1 MPKKIAAVIAGYLIF
16 ALSAFLYFH
25 LTGVEPNAK
34 PTTMFAVVTTL
45 YGLCFSYLGG
55 FVLQMIA
62 RTGNLKLN
70 YIMAIILAG
79 FALFSL
85 IMTQGSHWTQILSIV
100 VFAPFSLYGG
110 YCHTKRRRS

>member
-1 MPKKIAAVIAGYLIF
+1 
-16 ALSAFLYFH
+16 
-25 LTGVEPNAK
+25 
-34 PTTMFAVVTTL
+34 MFAVVTTL

-85 IMTQGSHWTQILSIV
+85 LATQGNHWTQLISIMA
-100 VFAPFSLYGG
+100 FAPISILGG
-110 YCHTKRRRS
+110 HRFIRRLK